1 MDETKSLTER
11 ISDKLIHYIIKEE
24 LKEGDRLPSEA
35 ELARL
40 LDISRTTLRES
51 VKMLVSRNILEV
63 RHGSGIFVSKNTG
76 ISDDPLGFL
85 FIKDKAKLV
94 EDLLEFR
101 MLIEPRIAG
110 RAAMNAAPEQI
121 ERLAK
126 LADEVE
132 EKYARG
138 ESHTQAD
145 TAFHALLGEMSGNV
159 VFPNLAPIIFRAI
172 NMFID
177 LTQAE
182 LRNETIDSHRAIV
195 NAIRNRDSVAAEDAM
210 VIHLIYNRN
219 RLKQMDQKKG

>member
-1 MDETKSLTER
+1 MEETKSLTER

-195 NAIRNRDSVAAEDAM
+195 NAIRSRDSVAAEDAM

>member
-1 MDETKSLTER
+1 MEETKSLTER

-132 EKYARG
+132 ERYARG

>member
-1 MDETKSLTER
+1 MEETKSLTER